1 MLNCYTFFAKII
13 INSIASLLLI
23 SLRHKKQLLKIFL
36 AFGLVVSQIP
46 ILLFTIPCS
55 NAYFRTFK
63 HKLFITLTIIVEY
76 FFLFTFYEQ
85 FDKEEQLV
93 NITMVSHLFISFCI
107 SCMHY
112 VLHDKYEAE

>member
-1 MLNCYTFFAKII
+1 
-13 INSIASLLLI
+13 
-23 SLRHKKQLLKIFL
+23 
-36 AFGLVVSQIP
+36 
-46 ILLFTIPCS
+46 
-55 NAYFRTFK
+55 
-63 HKLFITLTIIVEY
+63 
-76 FFLFTFYEQ
+76 FTFYEQ